1 MGRQKE
7 FDEAEAIEAAM
18 LVFWQVGFESASLPE
33 LLDAMGLSKSSFY
46 HSFGSKEALFER
58 CLGAYADK
66 LVRSLREQL
75 DRSESGLAFL
85 RSVLFSV
92 GEETRDKASR
102 RGCLVMNTANEF
114 GQREPA
120 FAKIVSREVNRFEE
134 VFADALARAEKED
147 PSQHGTNRRARAR
160 YMVCALSGLKTMAKA
175 GATRAEI
182 RDVAGVAMSAFE

>member
-92 GEETRDKASR
+92 GEETRDNEKTTTASTQLR
-102 RGCLVMNTANEF
+102 QNDGPRSMANAL
-114 GQREPA
+114 R
-120 FAKIVSREVNRFEE
+120 SSEE
-134 VFADALARAEKED
+134 
-147 PSQHGTNRRARAR
+147 
-160 YMVCALSGLKTMAKA
+160 
-175 GATRAEI
+175 
-182 RDVAGVAMSAFE
+182 